1 MYFRYNCMDIIT
13 RGQLQQIIPGHL
25 DKAGAMQNV
34 NTSID
39 FSSNI
44 PYYIQLIDLLKGKIN
59 RGEWKPGEQILS
71 EPELCEVYGVSRTV
85 VRQALRE
92 IELDGL
98 VVRRKG
104 KGTFIA
110 EPKIDESLAQKL
122 TGFYHDMIE
131 RGLSPVTQVLRQTV
145 TKVPNKV
152 LEYLDLP
159 ADTDVIELY
168 RLRSVNDEPIVLVT
182 SYLPYS
188 LCPQAA
194 TADFS
199 NQSLYEFLEREC
211 DIVITHGRRYIEA
224 VLANKSEAELLQV
237 EPNAPLIQLN
247 SVSFMEDG
255 TPVEYYH
262 ALHRGD
268 RSRFEVELVRVRE
281 LGDKRETIGPAN
293 LDLPRSN

>member
-1 MYFRYNCMDIIT
+1 M
-13 RGQLQQIIPGHL
+13 
-25 DKAGAMQNV
+25 DKAGFMLNKNQ
-34 NTSID
+34 SID
-39 FSSNI
+39 FESNI
-44 PYYIQLIDLLKGKIN
+44 PYYIQLIELLKAKIYS
-59 RGEWKPGEQILS
+59 GEWQPGDQILS
-71 EPELCEVYGVSRTV
+71 EPELCETYGVSRTV

-92 IELDGL
+92 IELEGL

-104 KGTFIA
+104 KGTFVS

-131 RGLSPVTQVLRQTV
+131 RGLTPVTHVLRQAV
-145 TKVPNKV
+145 IKAPAKV

-159 ADTDVIELY
+159 ADTEVIELY
-168 RLRSVNDEPIVLVT
+168 RLRFVNDEPIVLVI

-188 LCPQAA
+188 LCPQVA

-211 DIVITHGRRYIEA
+211 GLLISHGRRYIEA
-224 VLANKSEAELLQV
+224 VLASKAEAELLQI
-237 EPNAPLIQLN
+237 EPGDPLIQLN
-247 SVSFMEDG
+247 SVSFLEDG
-255 TPVEYYH
+255 TPIEYYE

-281 LGDKRETIGPAN
+281 LGDIREAISPDPQ
-293 LDLPRSN
+293 DLPNSN